1 MIADIDG
8 LKPSAS
14 AGLAI
19 YGDRENGL
27 GIVIGDGKMTVWQR
41 ASNEHKIIAQTAAP
55 RSQSVHLRMPATGG
69 LQFRFAV
76 SRNGRDWTEVSN
88 KRGNDLPP

>member
-27 GIVIGDGKMTVWQR
+27 GVVIGDGKMTV
-41 ASNEHKIIAQTAAP
+41 
-55 RSQSVHLRMPATGG
+55 
-69 LQFRFAV
+69 
-76 SRNGRDWTEVSN
+76 
-88 KRGNDLPP
+88 